1 MNIVQAIRDRNLFG
15 SLFKDPKSWHS
26 WTVYLSFLFGLPID
40 AEDLDLIRRCSG
52 LISPP
57 AERVRESYV
66 ICGRRSGKSFI
77 SAIIAVYLAVFKD
90 WKPYLSP
97 GERGWIF
104 IIANDKAQAGII
116 KKYISGILH
125 ENRLLRAKIQN
136 ETKEEIELAGG
147 VGIAVR
153 TCSYRTLRGYTLLA
167 AILEEMAFYRSE
179 DSANPDREIL
189 AAVRPALATIPESV
203 LLGISTPYSRTGV
216 LWEMFKNH
224 FGKPGG
230 PLIWTAPTRT
240 MNPTIDAGLIEAAL
254 IEDPQ
259 AARAEWEAVWRDDI
273 TAFISADVVE
283 AVTIPGRI
291 ELPKV
296 SGTHYFGFIDPS
308 GGRQDSFTLGI
319 SHREA
324 EGRIILDVLRER
336 RPPFQPKAVV
346 SEFADTLKAYD
357 ISAVEADKYAGEWV
371 PEAFREQGISVRPC
385 AMTASEIYLNF
396 LPMISNRSVELLDI
410 KRLHSQLIGL
420 ERRTRGGGK
429 DLITHYPGGHDDAAN
444 SCAGA
449 CVLAEKGRERRL
461 GRVYSFN
468 TEISPRTSNS
478 ISGIRKGR
486 VLNRSKSS
494 GRNIDLERHLGA
506 FTRSGAIPTDE

>member
-1 MNIVQAIRDRNLFG
+1 MNIIQAIKDRNLFG
-15 SLFKDPKSWHS
+15 SLFKDPASWHP
-26 WTVYLSFLFGLPID
+26 WTVYLSALFGLPVD
-40 AEDLDLIRRCSG
+40 TEDMNLIRRCSG
-52 LISPP
+52 LTSPP
-57 AERVRESYV
+57 VERVRESYV

-77 SAIIAVYLAVFKD
+77 SAIIAVYLAAFRD
-90 WKPYLSP
+90 WRPYLSP

-116 KKYISGILH
+116 KKYISGILQ

-189 AAVRPALATIPESV
+189 AAVRPVLATIPEGV
-203 LLGISTPYSRTGV
+203 LLGISTPYSRSGV
-216 LWEMFKNH
+216 LWDMYKNH
-224 FGKPGG
+224 FGKSGG

-254 IEDPQ
+254 TEDPQ

-283 AVTIPGRI
+283 AVTIPGRF
-291 ELPKV
+291 ELPKI

-319 SHREA
+319 SHREG
-324 EGRIILDVLRER
+324 EGRVILDVLRER
-336 RPPFQPKAVV
+336 RPPFQPKTVV

-357 ISAVEADKYAGEWV
+357 ISEVEADKYAGEWV
-371 PEAFREQGISVRPC
+371 PEAFREQGISVKPS
-385 AMTASEIYLNF
+385 AMTASELYLNF
-396 LPMISNRSVELLDI
+396 LPMMSNGSVELLDI

-420 ERRTRGGGK
+420 ERRTRSGGK
-429 DLITHYPGGHDDAAN
+429 DLINHYPGGHDDAAN
-444 SCAGA
+444 SCAGV
-449 CVLAEKGRERRL
+449 CILARNGREKRP
-461 GRVYSFN
+461 GRVFQSGG
-468 TEISPRTSNS
+468 ELWLKEPAPNS
-478 ISGIRKGR
+478 VIRRGR
-486 VLNRSKSS
+486 VLYKSKPA
-494 GRNIDLERHLGA
+494 GRNIELEKRLGA
-506 FTRSGAIPTDE
+506 FSRSGAIPLDK